1 MAEMEKIGRVYRV
14 LDWLPARLS
23 AEIRGILY
31 GSRHTVREIRLRAA
45 GVSSLVTD
53 GGDFPLFTRL
63 SVAELEGVL
72 DRMCG
77 GSLYAHRDGINDG
90 YVSVDGVRVGVIG
103 EARYDGARQ
112 VGVSSVSALSFRIPT
127 GRCDFAAELYSL
139 WRGLSGNL
147 LIVAPPSGGKTT
159 ALRALAGLIG
169 TGRDAK
175 RVVAVDE
182 RCELDPSEYENATV
196 DILQGYRRGQ
206 GIEIAVRTMSPEVL
220 MVDEI
225 ASDGDAAAVSLAM
238 GVGVP
243 VTATAHGTDL
253 LSLTRRGF
261 LRDLLGDGLFT
272 HVCPI
277 RRCGG
282 GFCLA
287 PVERVAD
294 VLAGV

>member
-1 MAEMEKIGRVYRV
+1 MENSGGRLAAVIG
-14 LDWLPARLS
+14 WLPARLGR
-23 AEIRGILY
+23 EIVGIAR
-31 GSRHTVREIRLRAA
+31 GSRHGIREIRLRATGPSA
-45 GVSSLVTD
+45 VVTD
-53 GGDFPLFTRL
+53 AGNFPLFTR
-63 SVAELEGVL
+63 VTQAELEGVV
-72 DRMCG
+72 DKMCR
-77 GSLYAHRDGINDG
+77 GSLYAHRTDMNDG
-90 YVSVDGVRVGVIG
+90 YISVGGIRVGVVG
-103 EARYDGARQ
+103 EARYDGGRQ
-112 VGVSSVSALSFRIPT
+112 VGVSAVSSLSFRIPT
-127 GRCDFAAELYSL
+127 GRCDFAAELYSVWKL
-139 WRGLSGNL
+139 LGGGL

-169 TGRDAK
+169 SGRDGR

-182 RCELDPSEYENATV
+182 RCEFDPAEYDTASV

-225 ASDGDAAAVSLAM
+225 ASVGDAAAVSLAM

-243 VTATAHGTDL
+243 VIATAHGTDT
-253 LSLTRRGF
+253 LSLTRRTF
-261 LRDLLGDGLFT
+261 LRELLGDGFFT

-287 PVERVAD
+287 PVESVAD
-294 VLAGV
+294 ILVTV